1 MFPRPFQYFK
11 QKLKPAAE
19 APRPAYQP
27 ENQIMSITRGRRGRV
42 QISSVLVI
50 SDYSVVSYLIITNL
64 FILN

>member
-1 MFPRPFQYFK
+1 MFPRHFQASK
-11 QKLKPAAE
+11 QTLKPAAE

-50 SDYSVVSYLIITNL
+50 SDCSGVSYLIITNV